1 MPATSKPLRLS
12 LFLLLLCTQLSV
24 SATSYSY
31 TDSIHTIVAHKYPD
45 SINKK
50 RLALVCGGSLGA
62 YTGIMTGVGF
72 VWYGRQ
78 QLGKFRWFDD
88 SREWLQQDKTGHF
101 YAPYFITTLSYEM
114 LRWSGM
120 KNTPA
125 ALTAG
130 AFGFLS
136 LSMMEIPDG
145 LSPKYGASWS
155 DIVFNFSGAAF
166 ATGQYLLW
174 KEQRITSKY
183 SFHIVDYPK
192 GELRERAEAL
202 YGKSFVE
209 RALKDYNGTV
219 IWLSANLY
227 SFNHK
232 IRPKWLNVSLGYG
245 AGNLYGG
252 FQNVWVDAK
261 GNAHDRSDLKR
272 YRSFYLSVDADL
284 TKIPVKSKAGKA
296 ILGVLNVFKVPMPAI
311 EFNTLGQVV
320 FHPMFALNF
329 DYPIVLNKRK

>member
-1 MPATSKPLRLS
+1 MPFVQHTNR
-12 LFLLLLCTQLSV
+12 LFLFFLLVFIGAHAKASG
-24 SATSYSY
+24 YS
-31 TDSIHTIVAHKYPD
+31 DSLVVESDAKYPTT
-45 SINKK
+45 IHKK
-50 RLALVCGGSLGA
+50 RLALVCSGTLGA
-62 YTGIMTGVGF
+62 YTGLMTGVGF

-78 QLGKFRWFDD
+78 PLGKFRWFDD

-125 ALTAG
+125 AIAAG

-136 LSMMEIPDG
+136 LSIMEIPDG
-145 LSPKYGASWS
+145 LNPKYGASWS

-192 GELRERAEAL
+192 GELRDRAEAL
-202 YGKSFVE
+202 YGKNFVE

-232 IRPKWLNVSLGYG
+232 IRPKWLNVALGYG

-261 GNAHDRSDLKR
+261 GNSHDRSDLKR

-296 ILGVLNVFKVPMPAI
+296 ILGVLNVFKIPMPAL